1 VSGGGYFRNITVFF
15 LALSWAE
22 CFRQLSGA
30 TCRALDCTGQDHG
43 LLQRPLPPVTGGGA
57 CEAVVGVLLL
67 HWVATSSSFRETAGG
82 VEGWSERRKDV
93 GKGGGG

>member
-30 TCRALDCTGQDHG
+30 LDCTGQDHG
-43 LLQRPLPPVTGGGA
+43 LLQRLLPPVTGGRA
-57 CEAVVGVLLL
+57 CEVVVGVPLP
-67 HWVATSSSFRETAGG
+67 HWVAMSSSFRGTVGG
-82 VEGWSERRKDV
+82 VEGWSERRKGV